1 MDRNSLNRRML
12 VKLMASAGISG
23 VAFAPHRALA
33 DTSTQSFGE
42 TLEQAVQFSEEMRGL
57 LNSQESFDF
66 SRNTVK
72 RFQFLDY
79 RGRFDMALAAHCQG
93 REAVIE
99 KFLDSSPGSQAD
111 LAHIIETSREFG
123 IPLIPAP
130 YEVLPF
136 PAHRLYQGAESDK
149 STARLTPAM
158 FQAENEAN
166 CPEISVVITHI
177 ILDALGLL
185 DIKEILIR
193 VLQEIDFFAGQNE
206 NIETIIDPE
215 LTPEQVVDAVGNLV
229 QLLLGKTV
237 WQELVKRMSEE
248 ARQKFLKAISV
259 RMIPWVGWGIL
270 LGCLAL
276 TVYDYWPALRRA
288 VNCDRNPPAT

>member
-1 MDRNSLNRRML
+1 MDRNSMNRRVL
-12 VKLMASAGISG
+12 VKLIASAGISG
-23 VAFAPHRALA
+23 VGFASHRALA
-33 DTSTQSFGE
+33 DTSTQTFRE
-42 TLEQAVQFSEEMRGL
+42 ALDQAIQFSEEMRGL
-57 LNSQESFDF
+57 LNSQDNFYF
-66 SRNTVK
+66 SQDTVK

-79 RGRFDMALAAHCQG
+79 RSRFDMALAAHCQG
-93 REAVIE
+93 RDAVIE
-99 KFLDSSPGSQAD
+99 KFLDGSRGSQTD
-111 LAHIIETSREFG
+111 FAHIIETSREFG
-123 IPLIPAP
+123 VPMIPAP
-130 YEVLPF
+130 HEVLPF
-136 PAHRLYQGAESDK
+136 PTHRFYQGAESDET
-149 STARLTPAM
+149 TARPTPAM
-158 FQAENEAN
+158 FRAENEAN

-193 VLQEIDFFAGQNE
+193 ILQEIDFFAGQDE
-206 NIETIIDPE
+206 NIQTITNPE
-215 LTPEQVVDAVGNLV
+215 LTPEQVVDAIGNLV

-237 WQELVKRMSEE
+237 WEKLVKRMSEE
-248 ARQKFLKAISV
+248 VRQKFLKAISV